1 MAGAQKDG
9 PFKTLHHLCIIVK
22 DIDKA
27 VKYYESIGIGPWVDY
42 PPLGEFK
49 ELKMPD
55 EDGFRAITFKYVQ
68 LGPVQIQLGQ
78 PNEGDTPQKRFLEEH
93 GEGVFHVGF
102 VLDDV
107 DAGEAQAKALGL
119 EPYMRGR
126 RKDGT
131 GFTYFDTAKKA
142 GGVNLSIRKS
152 PLAKK

>member
-1 MAGAQKDG
+1 MAGAVKDG
-9 PFKTLHHLCIIVK
+9 PFKTLHHICIIVR
-22 DIDKA
+22 DIEKA

-55 EDGFRAITFKYVQ
+55 ADGFRAITFKYVQ

-78 PNEGDTPQKRFLEEH
+78 PGKGDTPQGRFLKEH

-102 VLDDV
+102 VMDDV
-107 DAGEAQAKALGL
+107 DAGEAKAKAVGL
-119 EPYMRGR
+119 EPFMRGR
-126 RKDGT
+126 RDDGS
-131 GFTYFDTAKKA
+131 GFTYFDTARHA

-152 PLAKK
+152 PPAKK